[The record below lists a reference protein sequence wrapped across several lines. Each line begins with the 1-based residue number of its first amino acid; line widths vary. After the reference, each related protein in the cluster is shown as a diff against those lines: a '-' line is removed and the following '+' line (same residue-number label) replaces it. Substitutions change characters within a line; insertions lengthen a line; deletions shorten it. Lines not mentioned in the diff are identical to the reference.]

1 MHLLEI
7 NDLGVLHIFYGR
19 CHIYVILDVSTEKE
33 QGSIEIMAPQ
43 TLNVDVTVAT
53 TAGELHIQEEE
64 EEGGQ
69 VSTVDDGEDDH
80 GDTPEPDGDV
90 PADVGDLDERQSIA
104 SGTISNHELSD
115 AESPASREEDAGSE
129 PPADCEMRERRD
141 SGVGSSLTR
150 APRYL

>member
-1 MHLLEI
+1 M
-7 NDLGVLHIFYGR
+7 
-19 CHIYVILDVSTEKE
+19 STEKE

-43 TLNVDVTVAT
+43 TLSVDVTVAT
-53 TAGELHIQEEE
+53 TAGDLHIQEEQ
-64 EEGGQ
+64 EGGQ
-69 VSTVDDGEDDH
+69 VDAVEDGEDDH

-90 PADVGDLDERQSIA
+90 PADGGDLDERQSIA

-150 APRYL
+150 APRYG